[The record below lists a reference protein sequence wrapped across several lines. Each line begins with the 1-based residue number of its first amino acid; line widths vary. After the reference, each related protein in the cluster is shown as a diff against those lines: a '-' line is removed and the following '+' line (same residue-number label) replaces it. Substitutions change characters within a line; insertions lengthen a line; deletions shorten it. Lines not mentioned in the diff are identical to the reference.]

1 MAVYAITLAFSHPKI
16 LELSMR
22 GFYRE
27 RNRDLKLAGH
37 FIVDQ
42 HYPLHRD
49 KVIKELKMQ
58 TLINGQKILDPGRN
72 LGLHDGF
79 NWALAQIKPKRE
91 DIIIGYDGDSLPI
104 SQGWDMALVRAIE
117 GRRGDRH
124 GEVVWA
130 TLGNPRTLRDI
141 RERGYD
147 EATADGYIKLML
159 TRTSITN
166 SVCAWR
172 YGWLQDVG
180 FLQEPRAF
188 YGHLEAA
195 MWGKLKEGKRW
206 AVLPDWQ
213 ESDELREMHDR
224 AYIVYKWRHSHT
236 NDWPGDFESFV
247 KAGCPESGSALA
259 PAVIP

>member
-1 MAVYAITLAFSHPKI
+1 MAVYAITLAFSNPRIIATSIKA
-16 LELSMR
+16 
-22 GFYRE
+22 FYE
-27 RNRDLKLAGH
+27 TRNQSLHLDGH

-49 KVIKELKMQ
+49 EMRE
-58 TLINGQKILDPGRN
+58 TLSAIPQLYRLLDPGRN

-91 DIIIGYDGDSLPI
+91 DIIIGYDCDSLPI

-195 MWGKLKEGKRW
+195 MWRKLKEGKRW
-206 AVLPDWQ
+206 AVLPGWQ

-247 KAGCPESGSALA
+247 KAGCPESGSAVA
-259 PAVIP
+259 PEVIP